1 MLPIWLDLH
10 ARKAAVFGGGAV
22 GRRKANYLAGE
33 AEVKVIS
40 KKFVDGFLPQVQ
52 LVEGEINEHLVH
64 TIGWADLVI
73 AATNDRDL
81 NDAIAAEA
89 AVQGKYCNRADGVS
103 TFLIPSLVERDN
115 YKVAIST
122 EGRSP
127 GMSKY
132 LRLELDR
139 FLGRK
144 YDLMVSLQE
153 ELREAAK
160 RSIPS
165 QMEREKKLWQVLE
178 DRDVWSALEN
188 DLPRARELAMQK
200 LVG

>member
-139 FLGRK
+139 FLGRISTSCVLAGGAAGGRQTQHTFS
-144 YDLMVSLQE
+144 DGEGE
-153 ELREAAK
+153 E
-160 RSIPS
+160 
-165 QMEREKKLWQVLE
+165 
-178 DRDVWSALEN
+178 ALAG
-188 DLPRARELAMQK
+188 AR
-200 LVG
+200 GP